1 MKVTLEKKEKNQV
14 QLEVQVDPD
23 KVEKAYDRAYRQV
36 SKEVR
41 IPGFRPGKAPRPIVE
56 RTVGV
61 EYIKNQAFEKF
72 LLPEVYPAAV
82 EEGKIEP
89 IAEPSVELVSYEF
102 NQPLVFKATVE
113 VRPEVTLG
121 TYTEIPVAAPAVG
134 SVDEGVNERLD
145 QLRDSKSSL
154 EVVDRAVQLN
164 DVVVADFTGKID
176 GVEFEG
182 GKATNYT
189 LEVAPGRFIEGFVE
203 ALIGLKAGESKA
215 ADLMF
220 PEDYGN
226 KELAGKPVVFEF
238 KVNEVKEKKLPE
250 LNDEFAKLVGDE
262 TLDAM
267 KTRLQGEIAH
277 EREEARGIELRKQM
291 IEKIVEGASMEVPES
306 MIRRESDFL
315 LNQQATMLQQQ
326 GIDPNRVFTRENID
340 SWRER
345 TRPEAEKRIRTS
357 LTLGE
362 IARKEGITPTEAEV
376 DEAIAEYAESYGV
389 EASQFRAQ
397 VIRNGAWPQ
406 IADEVLSNKIIEW
419 LFERAKISDAEPVG
433 ANA

>member
-14 QLEVQVDPD
+14 QLEVHVDPD

-61 EYIKNQAFEKF
+61 EYLKHTAFEKF

-121 TYTEIPVAAPAVG
+121 TYTDVAVSAPAVG
-134 SVDEGVNERLD
+134 SVDEAVNERLE
-145 QLRDSKSSL
+145 QLRSSKSTL
-154 EVVDRAVQLN
+154 EVVERPVQMN

-182 GKATNYT
+182 GKATDYT

-203 ALIGLKAGESKA
+203 AMVGLKAGESKD
-215 ADLMF
+215 ADLKF

-226 KELAGKPVVFEF
+226 KELAGKPVVFEL

-250 LNDEFAKLVGDE
+250 VNDEFAKLFGDE
-262 TLDAM
+262 TVAAM
-267 KTRLQGEIAH
+267 TARLQDEVSK
-277 EREEARGIELRKQM
+277 EREEARDIELRKQM
-291 IEKIVEGASMEVPES
+291 IEKVVEGALMEVPES
-306 MIRRESDFL
+306 MIRREIDFL
-315 LNQQATMLQQQ
+315 LNQQATMLSQQ

-389 EASQFRAQ
+389 EPSQFRAQ

-419 LFERAKISDAEPVG
+419 LFERTKINAEPV
-433 ANA
+433 AAK